1 MNNLASKVGKKT
13 NYQLGKELIKDK
25 ELRNIVRQK
34 TINESCVG
42 KFNTN
47 YHRLSANA
55 FLDYKEGLITFE
67 RYQEIIDLIKH
78 LL

>member
-25 ELRNIVRQK
+25 ELRDIVRQK
-34 TINESCVG
+34 TVNEVCIG

-47 YHRLSANA
+47 YHRLSANL
-55 FLDYKEGLITFE
+55 FLDMKEGLISFE
-67 RYQEIIDLIKH
+67 KYSELIEPIKH